1 MGIACLALALGST
14 AYAQEQNSWTWSQ
27 PDTAGAVNQEA
38 QPLEDYVADETSYYG
53 QQAAAENATATD
65 VDDVIDNILVSN
77 RQGRNIEG
85 LDDFYQDPS
94 VKQALESGDDTQA
107 RNVIKD
113 RLCHLGLMQVNNKI
127 KYIT

>member
-1 MGIACLALALGST
+1 MGST
-14 AYAQEQNSWTWSQ
+14 AYAQEQNSWTWNQ
-27 PDTAGAVNQEA
+27 PDTTGTINQEA

-113 RLCHLGLMQVNNKI
+113 RLCHLGLMQVNTKAMVVE
-127 KYIT
+127 